1 MLKRCGVLSILVATV
16 IFQVS
21 ATGIS
26 SETARGGRLDP
37 VEKEIE
43 GWKVHV
49 DPALLEGERGDAGPR
64 ALQMLGNHLQR
75 IKIVVP
81 AEAVKKL
88 QTIEIWIEKSNPR
101 LSSMQYH
108 PSRGW
113 LERNGHDTRLAKK
126 VHITRADQL
135 LSREQMLKHP
145 AVILHELAHGYHD
158 QILGFEHPAVIDAFE
173 AAKSAGTYEKVML
186 YTGRQVR
193 HYGLSN
199 HKEYFA
205 EGTEAYF
212 YRNDFFPFVRGELIE
227 HDPKLYEVLKE
238 VWLDDGGE

>member
-1 MLKRCGVLSILVATV
+1 MLKRCEVLSILEATV

-101 LSSMQYH
+101 LSSMQ
-108 PSRGW
+108 
-113 LERNGHDTRLAKK
+113 
-126 VHITRADQL
+126 
-135 LSREQMLKHP
+135 
-145 AVILHELAHGYHD
+145 
-158 QILGFEHPAVIDAFE
+158 
-173 AAKSAGTYEKVML
+173 
-186 YTGRQVR
+186 
-193 HYGLSN
+193 
-199 HKEYFA
+199 
-205 EGTEAYF
+205 
-212 YRNDFFPFVRGELIE
+212 
-227 HDPKLYEVLKE
+227 
-238 VWLDDGGE
+238 

>member
-108 PSRGW
+108 PSRGG

-173 AAKSAGTYEKVML
+173 AAKSAGTY
-186 YTGRQVR
+186 
-193 HYGLSN
+193 
-199 HKEYFA
+199 
-205 EGTEAYF
+205 
-212 YRNDFFPFVRGELIE
+212 
-227 HDPKLYEVLKE
+227 
-238 VWLDDGGE
+238 